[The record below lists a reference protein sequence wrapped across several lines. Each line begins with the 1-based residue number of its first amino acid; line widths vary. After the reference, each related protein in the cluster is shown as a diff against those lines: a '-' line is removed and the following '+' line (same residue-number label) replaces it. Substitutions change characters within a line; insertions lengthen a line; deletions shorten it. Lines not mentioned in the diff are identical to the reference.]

1 MTSKTLTTRKP
12 LVRSLGMGGR
22 IEREMAQ
29 PVYALN
35 GQLVVHRKGKFLAV
49 RVIDAQTCEVDIL
62 AKPVAMRP
70 AGFGRLQAAEA
81 IVALGGK
88 PFEPKA
94 QPAPAKAAKP
104 AKQAAPAKAAKAA
117 KAAVAST
124 ASAVIAA
131 ILASDVD
138 ADEKIRLIAAANAAA

>member
-94 QPAPAKAAKP
+94 QPATAKAP

-138 ADEKIRLIAAANAAA
+138 AEEKVRLIAAANAAA